1 MLLTSSA
8 DDPAWGLKICEEAD
22 LGSGTV
28 YPILER
34 LVDAGWATRYA
45 ESGGHPG
52 RPKRYYYELTA
63 AGQQAAHRAR
73 ERKPRLF
80 GLLPGTEGGAA

>member
-1 MLLTSSA
+1 MLLTSTA

-34 LVDAGWATRYA
+34 LVDAGWAARYT
-45 ESGGHPG
+45 ETGEHPG
-52 RPKRYYYELTA
+52 RPRRHYYVLTA
-63 AGQQAAHRAR
+63 DGQRAAQQAR

-80 GLLPGTEGGAA
+80 GLPSAAGGGAL